1 MQGDDQF
8 QLEENVGEQFVPSN
22 KPWKEATKNIK
33 KEDFG
38 GKLKANA
45 PGQTLTL
52 DYVLGYRSFDCRNN
66 LKFDK
71 DDRIIYNQAALGIVM
86 T

>member
-1 MQGDDQF
+1 MPTD
-8 QLEENVGEQFVPSN
+8 
-22 KPWKEATKNIK
+22 KPWKKVISDIK

-38 GKLKANA
+38 EKLKANA
-45 PGQTLTL
+45 PAQTLTL

-71 DDRIIYNQAALGIVM
+71 DDRIVYNQASLGIVM

>member
-1 MQGDDQF
+1 MPVD
-8 QLEENVGEQFVPSN
+8 
-22 KPWKEATKNIK
+22 KPWKNAIKSIK

-38 GKLKANA
+38 NKLKSNA
-45 PGQTLTL
+45 PAQSLTL

-71 DDRIIYNQAALGIVM
+71 DDRIVYNQASLGIVM

>member
-1 MQGDDQF
+1 MPVD
-8 QLEENVGEQFVPSN
+8 
-22 KPWKEATKNIK
+22 KPWKNAIKSIKN
-33 KEDFG
+33 EDFG
-38 GKLKANA
+38 NKLKSNA
-45 PGQTLTL
+45 PAQSLTL

-71 DDRIIYNQAALGIVM
+71 DDRIIYNQASLGIVM